1 MKDANFYG
9 YNLLSTQAQNIK
21 GRLIVVE
28 GPDGVGRSTQIA
40 LLREWLESQGYAV
53 ATSGLKRGMLAG
65 KGLKDAMEGHTLGDR
80 TMCLLYAT
88 DLADRLEREVLPM
101 LRAGFIMLTDRYIY
115 SIMARTIVRGVDPV
129 WVRNLFRFA
138 PVPDLILY
146 LHADVE
152 SLTPRVLSA
161 RGFDYWE
168 SGKDFLKMPGYY
180 NSFIEYQRLISAQF
194 DAFSQE
200 YAFTHVDANRS
211 MVEVYQDLQSAIG
224 AAIADMKPEQ
234 FMSGSDRQSG

>member
-1 MKDANFYG
+1 MSDAHFYG
-9 YNLLSTQAQNIK
+9 YDLLASQATNLK

-53 ATSGLKRGMLAG
+53 ATSGLKRGLLAG

-88 DLADRLEREVLPM
+88 DLVDRLEREVLPM

-115 SIMARTIVRGVDPV
+115 SIMARTVVRGVDPA

-138 PVPDLILY
+138 PVPDLVLY

-180 NSFIEYQRLISAQF
+180 NSFIEYQKLISAQF
-194 DAFSQE
+194 DAFSEE
-200 YAFTHVDANRS
+200 YAFTRVDANRT
-211 MVEVYQDLQSAIG
+211 MHEVYIDLQSAIST
-224 AAIADMKPEQ
+224 AIADMKPEQ
-234 FMSGSDRQSG
+234 FMSGLGRNG